1 MQPAMVFLFVL
12 IFLIAAA
19 YIAGS
24 ANRKREDDALLKKL
38 ADSFGKRP
46 DKKIPGERSRHL
58 DGYYKA
64 HPEPVPG
71 GIDDI
76 TWNDLELS
84 LVLQRISLVLQRTDT
99 TRSSAGEE
107 YLYYALRTAKR
118 LSARDREVLDYLTGS
133 ASSSERSKL
142 QFLLS
147 KLGDTGHYSLYDYL
161 EKLKDAPRR
170 GPLRGIY
177 VCECSGRRPVSAV
190 VFSVRH
196 SHVFPGQGGDTALY
210 HLSAVYPA
218 PFFLR

>member
-1 MQPAMVFLFVL
+1 MQPAMVFLCVL

-84 LVLQRISLVLQRTDT
+84 LVLQRTDT

-118 LSARDREVLDYLTGS
+118 LCCSFFF
-133 ASSSERSKL
+133 
-142 QFLLS
+142 Q
-147 KLGDTGHYSLYDYL
+147 SL
-161 EKLKDAPRR
+161 EIP
-170 GPLRGIY
+170 GIIR
-177 VCECSGRRPVSAV
+177 CMIIWKN
-190 VFSVRH
+190 
-196 SHVFPGQGGDTALY
+196 
-210 HLSAVYPA
+210 
-218 PFFLR
+218 